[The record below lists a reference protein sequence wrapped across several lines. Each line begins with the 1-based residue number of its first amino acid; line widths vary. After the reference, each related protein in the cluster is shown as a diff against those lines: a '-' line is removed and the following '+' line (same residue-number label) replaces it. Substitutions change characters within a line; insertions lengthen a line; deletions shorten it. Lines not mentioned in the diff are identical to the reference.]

1 MTIKR
6 AWRVDGELFHN
17 QGGQVVV
24 LSHGG
29 LPPEEV
35 LAIDGGYRRGD
46 FGAAVTAV
54 PGDVEDV
61 DRNVVTEPGNT
72 YRVIT
77 NGQDVYLIEL

>member
-35 LAIDGGYRRGD
+35 RALDGGYRRGD
-46 FGAAVTAV
+46 FGAAVTEVA
-54 PGDVEDV
+54 GDVEDG